1 MSWEREVDEIARRKR
16 LAAEM
21 GGAENVAR
29 HRAAGKL
36 PVRERI
42 ERLLD
47 PASFAEIG
55 ALTGVARYDEAGNL
69 TGFTPANVV
78 IGTGRIDGRPV
89 ALAAED
95 FTIRGGSSEAS
106 VSDKW
111 VWAENLALEMRMPL
125 VRLVDMAGGSVK
137 LVEQMGATKLP
148 GYPAWRVGDMLGT
161 VPVAAAALGSV
172 AGLGPVRVILAHFSV
187 MVKETSQ
194 VFAAGPAVVARATG
208 EKVTKEELGGAA
220 IHARGTGV
228 VDNEAESEEAAFG
241 QIRRFLS
248 YLPRNAWELPPRHAP
263 ADPPD
268 RREPDLLSII
278 PRDRRRPYDA
288 RRILELVLDRD
299 SRFEIGR
306 FWGRSQIT
314 MLGRLDGHPVGVLA
328 NDPSFAGGAMT
339 AAAAEKLER
348 FVDVCDSFHLPIVN
362 FADQPGMMVGTAA
375 EKQATLRRA
384 TRALCA
390 IEQSRVPW
398 LAIIVRRVFG
408 AGGAGYGR
416 QRDLNLR
423 YAWPSGYWGSIPIE
437 GGVEAA
443 HRRELEAA
451 ADPKARLA
459 ELEARYQQFT
469 SPFRTA
475 ERFGVHD
482 IIDPRETRPLLC
494 GWVRQA
500 YAALPSQLGPVR
512 RFMRP

>member
-1 MSWEREVDEIARRKR
+1 MQILRRESQVSWKREVDEIARRKK

-21 GGAENVAR
+21 GGAESVAR

-36 PVRERI
+36 TVRERV

-47 PASFAEIG
+47 SASFAEIG
-55 ALTGVARYDEAGNL
+55 ALTGSARYDEAGNL

-78 IGTGRIDGRPV
+78 IGTGRIGGRPV
-89 ALAAED
+89 VLAAED

-111 VWAENLALEMRMPL
+111 VWAENLALEMRLPM

-137 LVEQMGATKLP
+137 LLEQMGATKLP
-148 GYPAWRVGDMLGT
+148 GYPAWRIGDMLGT
-161 VPVAAAALGSV
+161 VPVVAAALGSV
-172 AGLGPVRVILAHFSV
+172 AGLGPVRVILSHFSV

-194 VFAAGPAVVARATG
+194 LFAAGPAVVARATG

-220 IHARGTGV
+220 IHARSTGV
-228 VDNEAESEEAAFG
+228 VDNEAESEEDAFG
-241 QIRRFLS
+241 QLRRFLS
-248 YLPRNAWELPPRHAP
+248 YLPQSAYEIPPRQAP
-263 ADPPD
+263 GEAPD
-268 RREPDLLSII
+268 RREEDLLSII

-288 RRILELVLDRD
+288 RRILELVLDRE
-299 SRFEIGR
+299 SLFEIGR
-306 FWGRSQIT
+306 FWGRGQIT
-314 MLGRLDGHPVGVLA
+314 MLGRLD
-328 NDPSFAGGAMT
+328 
-339 AAAAEKLER
+339 EKLER
-348 FVDVCDSFHLPIVN
+348 FVDVCDTFHLPVVN
-362 FADQPGMMVGTAA
+362 FVDQPGMMVGTAA

-398 LAIIVRRVFG
+398 IAIIVRRVFG

-451 ADPKARLA
+451 ADPPARLA
-459 ELEARYQQFT
+459 ELEARYQKFA

-494 GWVRQA
+494 AWVSRA
-500 YAALPSQLGPVR
+500 YATLPPELGPVR

>member
-1 MSWEREVDEIARRKR
+1 MSWEREVEEIARRRK

-21 GGAENVAR
+21 GGAESVAR

-36 PVRERI
+36 PVRERV

-47 PASFAEIG
+47 AASFSEIG
-55 ALTGVARYDEAGNL
+55 ALTGAARYDEAGNL
-69 TGFTPANVV
+69 ADFTPANVV
-78 IGTGRIDGRPV
+78 IGTGSIDGRPV

-111 VWAENLALEMRMPL
+111 VWIENLALEMRMPM

-137 LVEQMGATKLP
+137 LVEQAGATKLP
-148 GYPAWRVGDMLGT
+148 GYPAWRIGDMLGT
-161 VPVAAAALGSV
+161 VPVVAAALGSV
-172 AGLGPVRVILAHFSV
+172 AGLGPVRVILSHFSV

-194 VFAAGPAVVARATG
+194 LFAAGPAVVARATG
-208 EKVTKEELGGAA
+208 EKVAKEELGGAA
-220 IHARGTGV
+220 IHARSTGV
-228 VDNEAESEEAAFG
+228 VDNEAESEEDAFG
-241 QIRRFLS
+241 QLRRFLS
-248 YLPRNAWELPPRHAP
+248 YMPRNAWELPPRQAP
-263 ADPPD
+263 ADAPD
-268 RREPDLLSII
+268 RREEGLLSII

-288 RRILELVLDRD
+288 RRILELVLDRG
-299 SRFEIGR
+299 SLFEIGR
-306 FWGRSQIT
+306 FWGRGQIT
-314 MLGRLDGHPVGVLA
+314 MLGRLDGYPVGVMA
-328 NDPSFAGGAMT
+328 NDPHFAGGAMT

-348 FVDVCDSFHLPIVN
+348 FVDVCDTFHLPIVN
-362 FADQPGMMVGTAA
+362 FVDQPGMMVGTVA

-384 TRALCA
+384 TRALVA

-423 YAWPSGYWGSIPIE
+423 YAWPSGSWGSIPIE

-443 HRRELEAA
+443 HRRELETAP
-451 ADPKARLA
+451 DPKARLA
-459 ELEARYQQFT
+459 ELEERYQRFT

-482 IIDPRETRPLLC
+482 IIDPRETRSLLC

-500 YAALPSQLGPVR
+500 YAALPPELGPVR